1 MRSKSFWIR
10 LLLSVGLIVFLFY
23 SVDMQN
29 MLDTLANSNP
39 LYLLMA
45 FVIAIGDR
53 ILMAYKWNLLLREKE
68 INLSLPN
75 VTGTYLITTFLG
87 LFLPATVG
95 GDALRVFAVARG
107 GHRTSDVLSSII
119 VERALGF
126 IALFL
131 FVLTSITLSIFVFGE
146 SFFSGIWSLFWI
158 FAGLLLLFAGAI
170 YLSLRESMLRRFLA
184 LFRSPKIREHKLFKK
199 LGEVYYS
206 YRSYHDNLPL
216 LGSFLFLSLLENLFP
231 LFWTYFLSVAFNIE
245 VPLLY
250 FFILIPIVLVL
261 IRLPISLDGIGIQ
274 EGAYVYFLSLIG
286 VPKSEALLL
295 GLSSHV
301 LAIMSVLPGGILYGF
316 SGLNVR
322 QSIRLEEIQSDFT
335 APTKK

>member
-1 MRSKSFWIR
+1 MKSKSFWIR
-10 LLLSVGLIVFLFY
+10 LLLSIGLITFLFY
-23 SVDMQN
+23 SVDMQHT
-29 MLDTLANSNP
+29 LSTLANSNP
-39 LYLLMA
+39 VYLLVA
-45 FVIAIGDR
+45 LVIAIGDR

-68 INLSLPN
+68 INLSLLN
-75 VTGTYLITTFLG
+75 
-87 LFLPATVG
+87 
-95 GDALRVFAVARG
+95 GDALRVYAVARG
-107 GHRTSDVLSSII
+107 GHRASDVLSSII

-131 FVLTSITLSIFVFGE
+131 FVLTSITLSIFVFGQ
-146 SFFSGIWSLFWI
+146 SFFSGIWNLFWI
-158 FAGLLLLFAGAI
+158 FVGLLVVFVGGI
-170 YLSLRESMLRRFLA
+170 YLSLRETALRRLMS
-184 LFRSPKIREHKLFKK
+184 LLRNSKVREHKFYKK

-206 YRSYHDNLPL
+206 YHSYHDNLPL
-216 LGSFLFLSLLENLFP
+216 LTAFLFLSLLENLFP
-231 LFWTYFLSVAFNIE
+231 LSWTYFLSLAFNIE

-261 IRLPISLDGIGIQ
+261 VRLPISLDGIGIQ

-295 GLSSHV
+295 GLASHV
-301 LAIMSVLPGGILYGF
+301 LGIVSVLPGGVLYGF

-322 QSIRLEEIQSDFT
+322 QPMRLEEIQPDYT